1 MIPLNLKIM
10 RLTKIFIVFSLCF
23 NVANAQDYYLE
34 NNGPYDDNILSPEE
48 FLGYEIG
55 FEHTRHDLIVAYLK
69 YLSNVSEKAEIVKYG
84 ESHEGRDL
92 IMLLVSSRENINNI
106 ESIKREHLK
115 HTVPEAKNK
124 IEENLPVIVN
134 LGYGVHGNEPSS
146 AEAAILAAYT
156 FVASGNIKIKRL
168 IKNSVIFIDP
178 TINPDGR
185 DRHSQWANQYKS
197 LNLVADSNDAEHN
210 EAWPRGRTNH
220 YWFDLNRDWLLGIN
234 PESRGKLKWYHGWY
248 PNVVTDFH
256 EMGTNS
262 NYFFEPMKRNA
273 SVKPMIPDENYSV
286 LSPIFAEYY
295 VKALDSIGSFYYT
308 KESFDETYP
317 GYGSSY
323 PDVQGAVAILF
334 EQASS
339 RGHLQETNYGTMSF
353 GFTIRNQYLSSIATV
368 EAAVDNKDLLR
379 DYQMRFFN
387 SSVKEFKNE
396 KVKAYEFG
404 DMNDQNR
411 NKAFI
416 DKLLLHKIKVYNS
429 KGRFVVPVNQPQS
442 RMVKNFFETYSV
454 YVDSV
459 FYDTSAWS
467 VSNMYNMRSKKL
479 KSFFGESEIKTT
491 NGFVKNLKPNKSN
504 YSYILDWDDYNS
516 PAALNHLQKN
526 GVITYSAFKP
536 FTIKINGTNSSKKF
550 NYGSL
555 LIPVSKQNV
564 TSDKLFEII
573 NEMQNKF
580 EVPVYN
586 SESGYSL
593 KGIDLGS
600 NNFRINKPV
609 KVALLIGDGVNSYEA
624 GEVWHLLDTRIG
636 MPLTKLRLNQFS
648 NTSLEKYTTLIMV
661 SGSYD
666 QLGKDEIKKIK
677 KWVDKGNTLITIA
690 TGSSWAINSKLIDET
705 LVDPKI
711 DAPYSRKKYVD
722 SREFIGRDRIGGV
735 ILSADLDL
743 THPIAFGYNDLK
755 IPVYKNNNV
764 FINKTND
771 DYSSVAIYSNDF
783 HIDGYISESNRK
795 NFIPGAASVIVS
807 KIGKGRVI
815 VFADNPNFRGTW
827 YGTNK
832 LFLNAIFLGNNIS
845 VPTD

>member
-1 MIPLNLKIM
+1 M
-10 RLTKIFIVFSLCF
+10 RLTTIFIAFIFSL
-23 NVANAQDYYLE
+23 NTATAQDYFLE
-34 NNGPYDDNILSPEE
+34 NNGPYDNNIQSPEE
-48 FLGYEIG
+48 YLGYEIG

-69 YLSNVSEKAEIVKYG
+69 YLSNVSEKAQLIKYG

-92 IMLLVSSRENINNI
+92 IMLTVSSTENLNNL
-106 ESIKREHLK
+106 EKIKNEHLK
-115 HTVPEAKNK
+115 HTVPGTKTK
-124 IEENLPVIVN
+124 IDNSLPIIVN

-156 FVASGNIKIKRL
+156 LVASENNKVQRL
-168 IKNSVIFIDP
+168 IQNSVIFIDP

-197 LNLVADSNDAEHN
+197 INLVADSNDAEHN

-234 PESRGKLKWYHGWY
+234 PESRGKLEWYHSWY

-273 SVKPMIPDENYSV
+273 SVKPMIPDENFSV

-368 EAAVDNKDLLR
+368 EAAVDNKELLR

-387 SSVKEFKNE
+387 SSVTEFKNE

-404 DMNDQNR
+404 DMYDQNR

-429 KGRFVVPVNQPQS
+429 KGKFVVPVNQPQS
-442 RMVKNFFETYSV
+442 RMVKNFFETHSK

-459 FYDTSAWS
+459 FYDASAWS
-467 VSNMYNMRSKKL
+467 VSNIYNMKSREL

-491 NGFVKNLKPNKSN
+491 KGFVKNLKPKMSN
-504 YSYILDWDDYNS
+504 YAYVMDWDDYNS

-526 GVITYSAFKP
+526 GIITYSAFKP
-536 FTIKINGTNSSKKF
+536 FTIKVNGTNSSKKF
-550 NYGSL
+550 NYGSV
-555 LIPVSKQNV
+555 LIPVSKQNI
-564 TSDKLFEII
+564 SSKKLFDII
-573 NEMQNKF
+573 IEMQNKF
-580 EVPVYN
+580 EIPIYN

-609 KVALLIGDGVNSYEA
+609 KVALLIGEGVNSYEA

-636 MPLTKLRLNQFS
+636 LPLTKLKLSQFS
-648 NTSLEKYTTLIMV
+648 GISLKKYTTLIMV
-661 SGSYD
+661 SGSYN
-666 QLGKDEIKKIK
+666 QLGKGEVKKIK
-677 KWVDKGNTLITIA
+677 KWVEEGNTLITIA
-690 TGSSWAINSKLIDET
+690 RGSSWAISKKLINES
-705 LVDPKI
+705 LVESKKDSTH
-711 DAPYSRKKYVD
+711 SRKNYVD
-722 SREFIGRDRIGGV
+722 AREFIGRERIGGV
-735 ILSADLDL
+735 ILKADIDL
-743 THPIAFGYNDLK
+743 THPIAFGYNDNS

-764 FINKTND
+764 FINKTKN
-771 DYSSVAIYSNDF
+771 DYSSVATYSKDF
-783 HIDGYISESNRK
+783 HIDGYISETNRED
-795 NFIPGAASVIVS
+795 FIPGSASIVIS
-807 KIGKGRVI
+807 KVGSGRVV

-832 LFLNAIFLGNNIS
+832 LFLNAIFFGNNIS
-845 VPTD
+845 VPTN

>member
-1 MIPLNLKIM
+1 M
-10 RLTKIFIVFSLCF
+10 RLTLIFIAFIYSL
-23 NVANAQDYYLE
+23 NTATAQDYFLE
-34 NNGPYDDNILSPEE
+34 NNGPYVSNIQSPEE
-48 FLGYEIG
+48 YLGYEIG

-69 YLSNVSEKAEIVKYG
+69 YLSNVSEKAKIVKYG

-92 IMLLVSSRENINNI
+92 IMLTVSSSENLNNL
-106 ESIKREHLK
+106 EKIKDEHLK
-115 HTVPEAKNK
+115 HTIPGIKTK
-124 IEENLPVIVN
+124 IDVSLPIIVN

-156 FVASGNIKIKRL
+156 LVASENNKIKRL
-168 IKNSVIFIDP
+168 IQNSVVFIDP

-197 LNLVADSNDAEHN
+197 INLVSDSNDAEHN

-220 YWFDLNRDWLLGIN
+220 YWFDLNRDWLLAIN
-234 PESRGKLKWYHGWY
+234 PESRGKLKWYHSWY

-387 SSVKEFKNE
+387 SSVTEFKNE

-404 DMNDQNR
+404 DMYDQNR

-429 KGRFVVPVNQPQS
+429 KGKFVVPVNQPQS
-442 RMVKNFFETYSV
+442 RMVKNFFETHSK

-459 FYDTSAWS
+459 FYDASAWS
-467 VSNMYNMRSKKL
+467 VSNIYNMKSKEL
-479 KSFFGESEIKTT
+479 KSFFGESEIKSTE
-491 NGFVKNLKPNKSN
+491 GFVKNLKPKKSN
-504 YSYILDWDDYNS
+504 YAYVMDWDDYNS

-526 GVITYSAFKP
+526 GIITYSAFKP
-536 FTIKINGTNSSKKF
+536 FTIKVNGTNSSKKF
-550 NYGSL
+550 NYGSV
-555 LIPVSKQNV
+555 LIPVSKQNI
-564 TSDKLFEII
+564 SSEKLFDII
-573 NEMQNKF
+573 SEMQNKF

-593 KGIDLGS
+593 RGIDLGS

-609 KVALLIGDGVNSYEA
+609 KVALLIGEGVNSYEA

-636 MPLTKLRLNQFS
+636 LPLTKLKLNQFS
-648 NTSLEKYTTLIMV
+648 GTSLDRYTTLIMV
-661 SGSYD
+661 SGSYN
-666 QLGKDEIKKIK
+666 QLGKDEVKKIK

-690 TGSSWAINSKLIDET
+690 RGSSWAINSKLINES
-705 LVDPKI
+705 LVESKKDST
-711 DAPYSRKKYVD
+711 YSRKNYVD
-722 SREFIGRDRIGGV
+722 AREHIGRERIGGV
-735 ILSADLDL
+735 ILRADIDL
-743 THPIAFGYNDLK
+743 THPVAFGYNDTS

-764 FINKTND
+764 FINKTYN
-771 DYSSVAIYSNDF
+771 DYSSVATYSKDF
-783 HIDGYISESNRK
+783 HIDGYISELNK
-795 NFIPGAASVIVS
+795 KDFIPGAASLIIS
-807 KIGKGRVI
+807 KIGTGRVV

-845 VPTD
+845 VPSN

>member
-1 MIPLNLKIM
+1 MRFTVIFFAFIISLNTI
-10 RLTKIFIVFSLCF
+10 S
-23 NVANAQDYYLE
+23 AQDYFLE
-34 NNGPYDDNILSPEE
+34 NNGPYDNTILTPEQY
-48 FLGYEIG
+48 LGYEIG

-69 YLSNVSEKAEIVKYG
+69 YLSNISDKAQIIKYG

-92 IMLLVSSRENINNI
+92 IMLTVSSTENLNNLENIKN
-106 ESIKREHLK
+106 EHLK
-115 HTVPEAKNK
+115 HIVPGIKTK
-124 IEENLPVIVN
+124 IDSNLPVIVN

-146 AEAAILAAYT
+146 AEAAILSAYT
-156 FVASGNIKIKRL
+156 LVASNNDKIKRL
-168 IKNSVIFIDP
+168 IDSSVIFIDP

-197 LNLVADSNDAEHN
+197 INLVADSNDAEHN

-234 PESRGKLKWYHGWY
+234 PESRGKLEWYHSWY

-387 SSVKEFKNE
+387 SSVTEFKNE

-404 DMNDQNR
+404 DMYDQNR

-429 KGRFVVPVNQPQS
+429 KGKFVVPVNQPQS
-442 RMVKNFFETYSV
+442 RMVKNFFETHSKYI
-454 YVDSV
+454 DSV
-459 FYDTSAWS
+459 FYDASAWS
-467 VSNMYNMRSKKL
+467 VSNVYNMKSREL
-479 KSFFGESEIKTT
+479 NSFFGESEIKNTE
-491 NGFVKNLKPNKSN
+491 GFVKNLKPKKSN
-504 YSYILDWDDYNS
+504 YAYILDWDDYNS

-526 GVITYSAFKP
+526 GIITYSAFKP
-536 FTIKINGTNSSKKF
+536 FTIKVNGTNSSKKF
-550 NYGSL
+550 NYGSV
-555 LIPVSKQNV
+555 LIPVSKQKI
-564 TSDKLFEII
+564 TSDKLFDII
-573 NEMQNKF
+573 NEIQNKY
-580 EVPVYN
+580 EVPIYN
-586 SESGYSL
+586 SESGYSI

-609 KVALLIGDGVNSYEA
+609 KVALLIGEGINSYEA

-636 MPLTKLRLNQFS
+636 MPLTKIRLNQFPV
-648 NTSLEKYTTLIMV
+648 TSIDKYTTLIMV
-661 SGSYD
+661 SGSYN

-677 KWVDKGNTLITIA
+677 KWVEKGNTLITIA
-690 TGSSWAINSKLIDET
+690 KGSSWAINNELIDEN
-705 LVDPKI
+705 LVENKKDSVHSRKNYI
-711 DAPYSRKKYVD
+711 DASG
-722 SREFIGRDRIGGV
+722 FIGREKIGGV
-735 ILSADLDL
+735 ILRADIDL
-743 THPIAFGYNDLK
+743 THPIAFGYNDTS
-755 IPVYKNNNV
+755 IPIYKNNNV
-764 FINKTND
+764 FINKTKD
-771 DYSSVAIYSNDF
+771 DYSSVVIYSKDF
-783 HIDGYISESNRK
+783 HIDGYISELNREE
-795 NFIPGAASVIVS
+795 FIPGAASLIIS
-807 KIGKGRVI
+807 KLGSGRVV

-832 LFLNAIFLGNNIS
+832 LFLNAIFLGDNIS

>member
-1 MIPLNLKIM
+1 MRFTLIFFAFIISLNSVK
-10 RLTKIFIVFSLCF
+10 
-23 NVANAQDYYLE
+23 AQDYFLE
-34 NNGPYDDNILSPEE
+34 NNGPYDNTILSPEQY
-48 FLGYEIG
+48 LGYEIG

-69 YLSNVSEKAEIVKYG
+69 YLANISDKAQIIQYG
-84 ESHEGRDL
+84 ETHEGRNL
-92 IMLLVSSRENINNI
+92 IMLTVSSTENLNNLENIKN
-106 ESIKREHLK
+106 EHLK
-115 HTVPEAKNK
+115 HTVPGIKTK
-124 IEENLPVIVN
+124 IDSSLPIIVN

-146 AEAAILAAYT
+146 AEAALLSAYT
-156 FVASGNIKIKRL
+156 LVASNNDKIKRL
-168 IKNSVIFIDP
+168 IENSVIFIDP

-197 LNLVADSNDAEHN
+197 INLVADSNDAEHN

-220 YWFDLNRDWLLGIN
+220 YWFDLNRDWLLAIN
-234 PESRGKLKWYHGWY
+234 PESRGKLEWYHSWY

-339 RGHLQETNYGTMSF
+339 RGHLQETNYGTISF

-368 EAAVDNKDLLR
+368 EAAVDNKELLR

-387 SSVKEFKNE
+387 SSTTEFKNE

-404 DMNDQNR
+404 DMYDQNR

-429 KGRFVVPVNQPQS
+429 KGKFVVPVNQPQS
-442 RMVKNFFETYSV
+442 RMVKNFFETHSKYI
-454 YVDSV
+454 DSV
-459 FYDTSAWS
+459 FYDASAWS
-467 VSNMYNMRSKKL
+467 VSNVYNMKSKEL
-479 KSFFGESEIKTT
+479 KSFIGDSEIKSTE
-491 NGFVKNLKPNKSN
+491 GFVKNLKPNKSN
-504 YSYILDWDDYNS
+504 YAYVMDWDDYNS
-516 PAALNHLQKN
+516 PASLNYLQKN
-526 GVITYSAFKP
+526 GIVTYSAFKP
-536 FTIKINGTNSSKKF
+536 FTIKVNGTNSSKKF
-550 NYGSL
+550 NYGSV
-555 LIPVSKQNV
+555 LIPVSKQKIS
-564 TSDKLFEII
+564 SDKLFDII
-573 NEMQNKF
+573 NEIQNKY
-580 EVPVYN
+580 EVPIYN
-586 SESGYSL
+586 SESGYSIN
-593 KGIDLGS
+593 GIDLGS

-609 KVALLIGDGVNSYEA
+609 KVALLIGEGVNSYEA

-636 MPLTKLRLNQFS
+636 MPLTKIRLNQFPR
-648 NTSLEKYTTLIMV
+648 TSIDKYTTLIMV
-661 SGSYD
+661 SGSYN

-677 KWVDKGNTLITIA
+677 KWVEKGNTLITIA
-690 TGSSWAINSKLIDET
+690 RASSWAINNELIDEN
-705 LVDPKI
+705 LVESKKDSI
-711 DAPYSRKKYVD
+711 HSRKNYVD
-722 SREFIGRDRIGGV
+722 ASGFIGRERIGGV
-735 ILSADLDL
+735 ILRADIDF
-743 THPIAFGYNDLK
+743 THPIAFGYNDTS

-764 FINKTND
+764 FINKTKD
-771 DYSSVAIYSNDF
+771 DYSSVAVYSDDF
-783 HIDGYISESNRK
+783 HIDGYISELNRK
-795 NFIPGAASVIVS
+795 DYIPGSASLIVS
-807 KIGKGRVI
+807 KLGSGRAV

-832 LFLNAIFLGNNIS
+832 LFLNAIFLGDNIS
-845 VPTD
+845 VPTN

>member
-1 MIPLNLKIM
+1 
-10 RLTKIFIVFSLCF
+10 
-23 NVANAQDYYLE
+23 
-34 NNGPYDDNILSPEE
+34 
-48 FLGYEIG
+48 
-55 FEHTRHDLIVAYLK
+55 
-69 YLSNVSEKAEIVKYG
+69 
-84 ESHEGRDL
+84 
-92 IMLLVSSRENINNI
+92 
-106 ESIKREHLK
+106 
-115 HTVPEAKNK
+115 
-124 IEENLPVIVN
+124 
-134 LGYGVHGNEPSS
+134 
-146 AEAAILAAYT
+146 
-156 FVASGNIKIKRL
+156 
-168 IKNSVIFIDP
+168 
-178 TINPDGR
+178 
-185 DRHSQWANQYKS
+185 
-197 LNLVADSNDAEHN
+197 
-210 EAWPRGRTNH
+210 
-220 YWFDLNRDWLLGIN
+220 
-234 PESRGKLKWYHGWY
+234 
-248 PNVVTDFH
+248 
-256 EMGTNS
+256 
-262 NYFFEPMKRNA
+262 
-273 SVKPMIPDENYSV
+273 
-286 LSPIFAEYY
+286 
-295 VKALDSIGSFYYT
+295 
-308 KESFDETYP
+308 
-317 GYGSSY
+317 
-323 PDVQGAVAILF
+323 
-334 EQASS
+334 
-339 RGHLQETNYGTMSF
+339 
-353 GFTIRNQYLSSIATV
+353 
-368 EAAVDNKDLLR
+368 
-379 DYQMRFFN
+379 
-387 SSVKEFKNE
+387 
-396 KVKAYEFG
+396 
-404 DMNDQNR
+404 
-411 NKAFI
+411 
-416 DKLLLHKIKVYNS
+416 
-429 KGRFVVPVNQPQS
+429 
-442 RMVKNFFETYSV
+442 
-454 YVDSV
+454 
-459 FYDTSAWS
+459 
-467 VSNMYNMRSKKL
+467 MYNMRSKKL

-491 NGFVKNLKPNKSN
+491 DGFVKNLKPEKSN

-580 EVPVYN
+580 EVPVYS

-677 KWVDKGNTLITIA
+677 KWVDRGNTLITIA

-711 DAPYSRKKYVD
+711 DESYSRKKYVD

>member
-1 MIPLNLKIM
+1 MRFTLIFFAFIISLNSVK
-10 RLTKIFIVFSLCF
+10 
-23 NVANAQDYYLE
+23 AQDYFLE
-34 NNGPYDDNILSPEE
+34 NNGPYDNTILSPEQY
-48 FLGYEIG
+48 LGYEIG

-69 YLSNVSEKAEIVKYG
+69 YLANISDKAQIIQYG
-84 ESHEGRDL
+84 ETHEGRNL
-92 IMLLVSSRENINNI
+92 IMLTVSSTENLNNLENIKN
-106 ESIKREHLK
+106 EHLK
-115 HTVPEAKNK
+115 HTVPGIKTK
-124 IEENLPVIVN
+124 IDSSLPIIVN

-146 AEAAILAAYT
+146 AEAALLSAYT
-156 FVASGNIKIKRL
+156 LVASNNDKIKRL
-168 IKNSVIFIDP
+168 IENSVIFIDP

-197 LNLVADSNDAEHN
+197 INLVADSNDAEHN

-234 PESRGKLKWYHGWY
+234 PESRGKLEWYHSWY

-339 RGHLQETNYGTMSF
+339 RGHLQETNYGTISF

-368 EAAVDNKDLLR
+368 EAAVDNKELLR

-387 SSVKEFKNE
+387 SSTTEFKNE

-404 DMNDQNR
+404 DMYDQNR

-429 KGRFVVPVNQPQS
+429 KGKFVVPVNQPQS
-442 RMVKNFFETYSV
+442 RMVKNFFETHSKYI
-454 YVDSV
+454 DSV
-459 FYDTSAWS
+459 FYDASAWS
-467 VSNMYNMRSKKL
+467 VSNVYNMKSKEL
-479 KSFFGESEIKTT
+479 KSFIGDSEIKSTE
-491 NGFVKNLKPNKSN
+491 GFVKNLKPNKSN
-504 YSYILDWDDYNS
+504 YAYVMDWDDYNS
-516 PAALNHLQKN
+516 PASLNYLQKN
-526 GVITYSAFKP
+526 GIVTYSAFKP
-536 FTIKINGTNSSKKF
+536 FTIKVNGTNSSKKF
-550 NYGSL
+550 NYGSV
-555 LIPVSKQNV
+555 LIPVSKQKIS
-564 TSDKLFEII
+564 SDKLFDII
-573 NEMQNKF
+573 NEIQNKY
-580 EVPVYN
+580 EVPIYN
-586 SESGYSL
+586 SESGYSIN
-593 KGIDLGS
+593 GIDLGS

-609 KVALLIGDGVNSYEA
+609 KVALLIGEGVNSYEA

-636 MPLTKLRLNQFS
+636 MPLTKIRLNQFPR
-648 NTSLEKYTTLIMV
+648 TSIDKYTTLIMV
-661 SGSYD
+661 SGSYN

-677 KWVDKGNTLITIA
+677 KWVEKGNTLITIA
-690 TGSSWAINSKLIDET
+690 RASSWAINNELIDEN
-705 LVDPKI
+705 LVESKKDSI
-711 DAPYSRKKYVD
+711 HSRKNYVD
-722 SREFIGRDRIGGV
+722 ASGFIGRERIGGV
-735 ILSADLDL
+735 ILRADIDF
-743 THPIAFGYNDLK
+743 THPIAFGYNDTS

-764 FINKTND
+764 FINKTKD
-771 DYSSVAIYSNDF
+771 DYSSVAVYSDDF
-783 HIDGYISESNRK
+783 HIDGYISELNRK
-795 NFIPGAASVIVS
+795 DYIPGSASLIVS
-807 KIGKGRVI
+807 KLGSGRAV

-832 LFLNAIFLGNNIS
+832 LFLNAIFLGDNIS
-845 VPTD
+845 VPTN

>member
-1 MIPLNLKIM
+1 M
-10 RLTKIFIVFSLCF
+10 RLTTIFIAFIFSL
-23 NVANAQDYYLE
+23 NTATAQDYFLE
-34 NNGPYDDNILSPEE
+34 NNGPYDNNIQSPEE
-48 FLGYEIG
+48 YLGYEIG

-69 YLSNVSEKAEIVKYG
+69 YLSNVSEKAQLIKYG

-92 IMLLVSSRENINNI
+92 IMLTVSSTENLNNL
-106 ESIKREHLK
+106 EKIKNEHLK
-115 HTVPEAKNK
+115 HTVPGTKTK
-124 IEENLPVIVN
+124 IDSSLPIIVN

-156 FVASGNIKIKRL
+156 LVASENNKVKRL
-168 IKNSVIFIDP
+168 IQNSVIFIDP

-197 LNLVADSNDAEHN
+197 INLVADSNDAEHN

-234 PESRGKLKWYHGWY
+234 PESRGKLEWYHSWY

-273 SVKPMIPDENYSV
+273 SVKPMIPDENFSV

-387 SSVKEFKNE
+387 SSVTEFKNE

-404 DMNDQNR
+404 DMYDQNR

-429 KGRFVVPVNQPQS
+429 KGKFVVPVNQPQS
-442 RMVKNFFETYSV
+442 RMVKNFFETHSK

-459 FYDTSAWS
+459 FYDASAWS
-467 VSNMYNMRSKKL
+467 VSNIYNMKSREL
-479 KSFFGESEIKTT
+479 KSFFGGSEIKSTE
-491 NGFVKNLKPNKSN
+491 GFVKNLKPKMSN
-504 YSYILDWDDYNS
+504 YAYVMDWDDYNS

-526 GVITYSAFKP
+526 GIITYSAFKP
-536 FTIKINGTNSSKKF
+536 FTIKVNGSNSSKKF
-550 NYGSL
+550 NYGSV
-555 LIPVSKQNV
+555 LIPVSKQNI
-564 TSDKLFEII
+564 SSEKLFDII
-573 NEMQNKF
+573 IEMQNKF
-580 EVPVYN
+580 EIPVYN
-586 SESGYSL
+586 SESGYSV

-609 KVALLIGDGVNSYEA
+609 RVALLIGEGVNSYEA

-636 MPLTKLRLNQFS
+636 LPLTKLKLSQFS
-648 NTSLEKYTTLIMV
+648 GISLKKYTTLIIV
-661 SGSYD
+661 SGSYN
-666 QLGKDEIKKIK
+666 QLGKDEVKKIK
-677 KWVDKGNTLITIA
+677 KWVEEGNTLITVA
-690 TGSSWAINSKLIDET
+690 GGSSWTISKKLINES
-705 LVDPKI
+705 LVESKKDSTH
-711 DAPYSRKKYVD
+711 SRKNYVD
-722 SREFIGRDRIGGV
+722 ASEFIGRERIGGV
-735 ILSADLDL
+735 ILKADIDL
-743 THPIAFGYNDLK
+743 THPIAFGYNDNS

-764 FINKTND
+764 FINKTKN
-771 DYSSVAIYSNDF
+771 DYSSVATYSKDF
-783 HIDGYISESNRK
+783 HIDGYISESNK
-795 NFIPGAASVIVS
+795 KDFIPGAASLIIS
-807 KIGKGRVI
+807 KVGSGRVV

-845 VPTD
+845 IPTN

>member
-1 MIPLNLKIM
+1 M
-10 RLTKIFIVFSLCF
+10 RLTTIFIAFIF
-23 NVANAQDYYLE
+23 NLYTATAQDYFLE
-34 NNGPYDDNILSPEE
+34 NNGPYDNNIQSPEE
-48 FLGYEIG
+48 YLGYEIG

-69 YLSNVSEKAEIVKYG
+69 YLSNISEKAQIIKYG

-92 IMLLVSSRENINNI
+92 IMLTVSSTENLNNL
-106 ESIKREHLK
+106 EKIKNEHLK
-115 HTVPEAKNK
+115 HTVPGTKTK
-124 IEENLPVIVN
+124 IDSSLPIIVN

-156 FVASGNIKIKRL
+156 LVASENNKVKRL
-168 IKNSVIFIDP
+168 IQNSVIFIDP

-197 LNLVADSNDAEHN
+197 INLVADSNDAEHN

-234 PESRGKLKWYHGWY
+234 PESRGKLEWYHSWY

-368 EAAVDNKDLLR
+368 EAAVDNKELLR

-387 SSVKEFKNE
+387 SSVTEFKNE

-404 DMNDQNR
+404 DMYDQNR

-416 DKLLLHKIKVYNS
+416 DKLLLHKIKVYNR
-429 KGRFVVPVNQPQS
+429 KGKFVVPVNQPQS
-442 RMVKNFFETYSV
+442 RMVKNFFETHSK

-459 FYDTSAWS
+459 FYDASAWS
-467 VSNMYNMRSKKL
+467 VSNVYNMKSKEL

-491 NGFVKNLKPNKSN
+491 KGFVKNLKPKMSN
-504 YSYILDWDDYNS
+504 YAYVMDWDDYNS

-526 GVITYSAFKP
+526 GIVTYSAFKP
-536 FTIKINGTNSSKKF
+536 FTIKVNGTNSSKKF
-550 NYGSL
+550 NYGSV
-555 LIPVSKQNV
+555 LIPVSKQNM
-564 TSDKLFEII
+564 SSEKLFDII
-573 NEMQNKF
+573 IEMQNRF
-580 EVPVYN
+580 EIPVYN

-609 KVALLIGDGVNSYEA
+609 KVALLIGEGVNSYEA

-636 MPLTKLRLNQFS
+636 LPLTKLKLSQFS
-648 NTSLEKYTTLIMV
+648 AISLKKYTTLIMV
-661 SGSYD
+661 SGSYN
-666 QLGKDEIKKIK
+666 QLGKDEVKKIK
-677 KWVDKGNTLITIA
+677 KWVEEGNTLITIA
-690 TGSSWAINSKLIDET
+690 GGSSWAISKKLINES
-705 LVDPKI
+705 LVESKKDSTHP
-711 DAPYSRKKYVD
+711 RKNYVD
-722 SREFIGRDRIGGV
+722 AREFIGRERIGGV
-735 ILSADLDL
+735 ILKADIDL
-743 THPIAFGYNDLK
+743 THPIAFGYNDNS

-764 FINKTND
+764 FINKTKN
-771 DYSSVAIYSNDF
+771 DYSSVATYSKDF
-783 HIDGYISESNRK
+783 HIDGYISESNK
-795 NFIPGAASVIVS
+795 KDFIPGAASLIIS
-807 KIGKGRVI
+807 KAGSGRVV

-845 VPTD
+845 VPTN